1 MVDFFRLY
9 SNRVSLFVLLIGA
22 ICSFFSRSYLF
33 EVGLSPFRAGIVVGS
48 ICAALILLLRLF
60 LQVFARKAF
69 FEVRNTRFDL
79 MAAADFAKVDA
90 KVKLALALQAV
101 GLLTAFFAFGWLCL
115 TMLLAF

>member
-1 MVDFFRLY
+1 MVNFIRLY
-9 SNRVSLFVLLIGA
+9 SSRISLFVFLLGA
-22 ICSFFSRSYLF
+22 ACSFFSRSYLF
-33 EVGLSPFRAGIVVGS
+33 EMGLSSFRVGIVVGL
-48 ICAALILLLRLF
+48 ICAALILLLHLF

-69 FEVRNTRFDL
+69 FEVRSTRFDL